1 MRLAKQIRILGATLA
16 LGTVVALA
24 QDAGPGGRGR
34 GPRPGGPGGP
44 GGPAGRPGFPPNP
57 LYQVLDADHDGTIS
71 AKEIANAANA
81 LKKLDKNKD
90 GQLTRDELRPPR
102 RPGMDR
108 PQRGRPGQNGAP
120 NRPNRR
126 QRPSFE

>member
-1 MRLAKQIRILGATLA
+1 MKLAKQIRILGASLA

-44 GGPAGRPGFPPNP
+44 EGRPPFPPNP
-57 LYQVLDADHDGTIS
+57 LYQVLDANHDGTIS
-71 AKEIANAANA
+71 AQEIANAANA

-90 GQLTRDELRPPR
+90 GQLTRDELRPQR
-102 RPGMDR
+102 GPGMDR
-108 PQRGRPGQNGAP
+108 PQRDRGGQEGTS